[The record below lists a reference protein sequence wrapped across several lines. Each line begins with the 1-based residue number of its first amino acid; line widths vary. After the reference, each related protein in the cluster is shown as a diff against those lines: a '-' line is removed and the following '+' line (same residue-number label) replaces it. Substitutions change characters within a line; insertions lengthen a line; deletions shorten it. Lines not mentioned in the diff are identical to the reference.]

1 MLQSAPFLWY
11 QYTEIYHLLSCWY
24 VLQCLCMENTE
35 KKFANGLFFSR
46 NANAPDFVV
55 GSLGIQVENAVAW
68 IQQQKQKENG
78 FINVDI
84 KKSREGKYY
93 LELNDFEPRQG

>member
-1 MLQSAPFLWY
+1 MLYYLYIEQGS
-11 QYTEIYHLLSCWY
+11 
-24 VLQCLCMENTE
+24 E
-35 KKFANGLFFSR
+35 KKFADGLFFSR
-46 NANAPDFVV
+46 RDNAPDFVV
-55 GSLGIQVENAVAW
+55 GSLGIQVEKAVAW

-93 LELNDFEPRQG
+93 LELNEFEPRREQ